1 MTKKKK
7 IVLLSVMVV
16 LLVVSGVANFML
28 TDASNSIP
36 TLEDEV
42 ISASSF
48 FSAFRTD
55 RTSTREQTI
64 MELDAIISS
73 QDTSLEAKTAAEEMK
88 LKICANMQTE
98 FDLESLI
105 KAQGFSEAVV
115 TVGSQNINILVN
127 DDTLE
132 ANEVAKIF
140 LSLDNASRT
149 FIDVPAPAKT
159 GATTPAA
166 FSYKVSISCTY
177 PKTFT
182 PGALTSF
189 GRLSPSFP
197 AT

>member
-16 LLVVSGVANFML
+16 LLVVSGVMNFML
-28 TDASNSIP
+28 TDTSDSLP
-36 TLEDEV
+36 TVEDEV

-73 QDTSLEAKTAAEEMK
+73 ADTSIEAKTAAEEMK

-105 KAQGFSEAVV
+105 KAKGFSEAVV
-115 TVGSQNINILVN
+115 TVGTQNINVLVN
-127 DDTLE
+127 DATLE
-132 ANEVAKIF
+132 ASEVAQILTIVTEETGVSPANVKI
-140 LSLDNASRT
+140 T
-149 FIDVPAPAKT
+149 PY
-159 GATTPAA
+159 GA
-166 FSYKVSISCTY
+166 
-177 PKTFT
+177 
-182 PGALTSF
+182 
-189 GRLSPSFP
+189 
-197 AT
+197 

>member
-7 IVLLSVMVV
+7 IVLLSVMVI

-28 TDASNSIP
+28 TDASSSVP
-36 TLEDEV
+36 TLDDEV

-73 QDTSLEAKTAAEEMK
+73 EDTSLEAKTAAEEMK

-132 ANEVAKIF
+132 ANEVAKI
-140 LSLDNASRT
+140 LTIVTEETGVS
-149 FIDVPAPAKT
+149 PANVKITPY
-159 GATTPAA
+159 GA
-166 FSYKVSISCTY
+166 
-177 PKTFT
+177 
-182 PGALTSF
+182 
-189 GRLSPSFP
+189 
-197 AT
+197 